1 MIPTARLPCGA
12 PTRWCRRPASPGW
25 SSTPSWSLKAC
36 SVPAWPAWHPATRCT
51 WKSALWLPDPGTL
64 RARRRPVAAGLG
76 HRAVGLPVHPARP
89 RGLERLPPHHPG
101 ARRPYRRR
109 AGLSRGNRKPRPPPG
124 PGQPLRHRSAQTRL
138 PAHRHPRSLAR
149 HAARTADHPDR
160 RRPPGAA
167 RRPGAGPE
175 TTRVML
181 CGNPAMLAD
190 ARKLLGERGFKTD
203 AAAFPVI
210 WPWKTIGDGK
220 VPGDAL
226 VRKSSVWHCART

>member
-1 MIPTARLPCGA
+1 MHGVRTAEELAYREEIE
-12 PTRWCRRPASPGW
+12 
-25 SSTPSWSLKAC
+25 SL
-36 SVPAWPAWHPATRCT
+36 
-51 WKSALWLPDPGTL
+51 
-64 RARRRPVAAGLG
+64 
-76 HRAVGLPVHPARP
+76 
-89 RGLERLPPHHPG
+89 
-101 ARRPYRRR
+101 ARRPDLVSHFATDPRKLVYLPIATREALPGMPQERLTTLIADGR
-109 AGLSRGNRKPRPPPG
+109 LEQLAGQAL
-124 PGQPLRHRSAQTRL
+124 
-138 PAHRHPRSLAR
+138 
-149 HAARTADHPDR
+149 D
-160 RRPPGAA
+160 
-167 RRPGAGPE
+167 PE